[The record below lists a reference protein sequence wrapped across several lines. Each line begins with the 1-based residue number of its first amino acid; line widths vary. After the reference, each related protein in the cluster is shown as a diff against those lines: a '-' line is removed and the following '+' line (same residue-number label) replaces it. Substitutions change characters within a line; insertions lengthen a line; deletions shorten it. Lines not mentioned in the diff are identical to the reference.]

1 MGAFQNDIESFERL
15 DTQVLGVSP
24 DSMDSHYK
32 FAEELNLTFPLISD
46 LDKKLIALYSDGRVA
61 YLIDKQGIVQTIIN
75 GMPKNSDILQKIKK
89 LEK

>member
-1 MGAFQNDIESFERL
+1 MGALQTDIESFESL
-15 DTQVLGVSP
+15 DTQVLGVST

-46 LDKKLIALYSDGRVA
+46 PDKKLITLYSEGRIA
-61 YLIDKQGIVQTIIN
+61 YLIDKQGIVQMIMK
-75 GMPKNSDILQKIKK
+75 GMPENSDILEKIKQ

>member
-32 FAEELNLTFPLISD
+32 FAEELSLTFPLISD
-46 LDKKLIALYSDGRVA
+46 PDKKLITSYSEGRIA
-61 YLIDKQGIVQTIIN
+61 YLIDKQGIVQMIIQ
-75 GMPKNSDILQKIKK
+75 GMPKNNDILQKIKK
-89 LEK
+89 LER

>member
-1 MGAFQNDIESFERL
+1 MGAFQKDIESFVRL

-24 DSMDSHYK
+24 DSMESHYK

-46 LDKKLIALYSDGRVA
+46 PDKKLIALYSDGRVA